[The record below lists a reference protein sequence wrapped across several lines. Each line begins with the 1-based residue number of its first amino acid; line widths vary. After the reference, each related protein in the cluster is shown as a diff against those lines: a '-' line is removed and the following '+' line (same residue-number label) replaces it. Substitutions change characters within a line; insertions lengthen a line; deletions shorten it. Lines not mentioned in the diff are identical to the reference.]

1 MALIRSIIHM
11 LWMAI
16 TVVPY
21 TLAIVLG
28 SLFGMRGTSLYRI
41 ARAWLS
47 LCVHSARPLLGIQYR
62 VTGMEH
68 LPQGEKSGAVLL
80 CKHQST
86 YETFL
91 MPAIMPHPL
100 AYVFKKELLYVPFFG
115 WSIGRLDMI
124 HIDRSLRAK
133 AFNKVVQQGK
143 ALLAKGTWVIMFPE
157 GTRVERGQKGQY
169 KNGGTRLAIDTGV
182 PVIPI
187 AVTSAKVWPR
197 KAFIKKP
204 GVVDVSIGRGSRPKC
219 AALTPKP
226 IPQSPS
232 PWPRPHRAAAPT
244 DLASRNPAMRQ
255 HPAQRHP
262 PVPAVDGPSAWR
274 GPRVAAG
281 SL

>member
-133 AFNKVVQQGK
+133 AAS
-143 ALLAKGTWVIMFPE
+143 ALSKTQVCRSAWASALSSTQRMDWSSSMIQTSSGLGMGISWRSAIVGGRKGHQNFEDSLP
-157 GTRVERGQKGQY
+157 
-169 KNGGTRLAIDTGV
+169 RLALAFDQAAVLLHDGLGNGQPQASALGAPGDHGV
-182 PVIPI
+182 EN
-187 AVTSAKVWPR
+187 R
-197 KAFIKKP
+197 
-204 GVVDVSIGRGSRPKC
+204 
-219 AALTPKP
+219 
-226 IPQSPS
+226 
-232 PWPRPHRAAAPT
+232 
-244 DLASRNPAMRQ
+244 LAQLGAD
-255 HPAQRHP
+255 A
-262 PVPAVDGPSAWR
+262 
-274 GPRVAAG
+274 
-281 SL
+281 

>member
-124 HIDRSLRAK
+124 HIDRSLAPRRSTRWCSRARRCWPK
-133 AFNKVVQQGK
+133 APGSSCSPK
-143 ALLAKGTWVIMFPE
+143 ARVWSVDRRAS
-157 GTRVERGQKGQY
+157 TR
-169 KNGGTRLAIDTGV
+169 TAV
-182 PVIPI
+182 PG
-187 AVTSAKVWPR
+187 WR
-197 KAFIKKP
+197 
-204 GVVDVSIGRGSRPKC
+204 
-219 AALTPKP
+219 LTPACP
-226 IPQSPS
+226 
-232 PWPRPHRAAAPT
+232 
-244 DLASRNPAMRQ
+244 
-255 HPAQRHP
+255 
-262 PVPAVDGPSAWR
+262 
-274 GPRVAAG
+274 
-281 SL
+281 

>member
-133 AFNKVVQQGK
+133 AFHKVVQQGK

-157 GTRVERGQKGQY
+157 GTRIPRGEKGTYQTA
-169 KNGGTRLAIDTGV
+169 GTRLAVESGA
-182 PVIPI
+182 PVVPI
-187 AVTSAKVWPR
+187 AVSTGQCWPR
-197 KAFIKKP
+197 DGFTKYP
-204 GVVDVSIGRGSRPKC
+204 GVVRVSIGP
-219 AALTPKP
+219 P
-226 IPQSPS
+226 IPSVGREPK
-232 PWPRPHRAAAPT
+232 A
-244 DLASRNPAMRQ
+244 LMRE
-255 HPAQRHP
+255 
-262 PVPAVDGPSAWR
+262 VEAWIEAEMR
-274 GPRVAAG
+274 RIDPEAYPDAKP
-281 SL
+281 